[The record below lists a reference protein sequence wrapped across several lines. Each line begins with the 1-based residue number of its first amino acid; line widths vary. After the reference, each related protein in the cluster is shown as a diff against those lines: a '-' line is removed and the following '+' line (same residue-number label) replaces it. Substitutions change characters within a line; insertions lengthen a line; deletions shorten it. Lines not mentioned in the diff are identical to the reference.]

1 MLSILMPAFNAE
13 KYLPDTLKSLLEENK
28 DDFEIVICDDGSTDG
43 TAKIAQ
49 IFASRDPRVRYI
61 RQPNKGASAAR
72 NAAFLASHG
81 RWIIYIDADDI
92 MLPGSIRAMMT
103 TARSQPNEIVFC
115 RWCKIS
121 SDADIRTPASTLLMR
136 DMAGWEWL
144 EQAFSFDYPTYPGC
158 FLLPRELIER
168 AGGWNEQL
176 SFQDDMEFYA
186 RLISQTNSMRY
197 CSGALFC
204 YRQGVIGSLSNT
216 GGRRSSESQWEAT
229 RLAVRYLLN
238 TKDTPQTRSAAVRQ
252 LMLVSY
258 AQYIAAPDI
267 SKNAEDFARKLA
279 AGPLWEPPLP
289 GGPMRLALQIVF
301 GWKFALKI
309 HGALKGLIH

>member
-49 IFASRDPRVRYI
+49 MFASRDTRVRDI
-61 RQPNKGASAAR
+61 RQPNRGASAAR

-81 RWIIYIDADDI
+81 RWVMYVDADDV
-92 MLPGSIRAMMT
+92 MLPGSIGAMMT
-103 TARSQPNEIVFC
+103 TARSHPNEIVFC

-186 RLISQTNSMRY
+186 RVISQTSSMRY

-204 YRQGVIGSLSNT
+204 SRQGVIGSLSNAS
-216 GGRRSSESQWEAT
+216 GRRSSESQWEAT
-229 RLAVRYLLN
+229 RLAIQYLLN
-238 TKDTPQTRSAAVRQ
+238 AKDTPQTRSAAVRQ

-279 AGPLWEPPLP
+279 AGPFWGPRLP
-289 GGPMRLALQIVF
+289 GGPMRLALQVVF

-309 HGALKGLIH
+309 HGALKSLIH